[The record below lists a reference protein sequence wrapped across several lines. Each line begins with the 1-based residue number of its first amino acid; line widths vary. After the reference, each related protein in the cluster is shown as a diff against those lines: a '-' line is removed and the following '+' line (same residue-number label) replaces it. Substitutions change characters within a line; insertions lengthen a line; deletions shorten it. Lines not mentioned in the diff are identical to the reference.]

1 MTKNNR
7 ILYSVTP
14 DPQIFELVM
23 GSRSGQ
29 LQIVEARAGFL
40 THGPSTRVSHQ
51 LLCHL
56 VGNQDVHGDAV
67 ELPSGIVPLCHT
79 ALRGNL
85 DADSWAGP
93 VDRDG
98 DPICELPAR
107 SHHENTSIKS

>member
-1 MTKNNR
+1 MTR
-7 ILYSVTP
+7 G
-14 DPQIFELVM
+14 PQIFKLVM

-29 LQIVEARAGFL
+29 LQIVEARAGFI
-40 THGPSTRVSHQ
+40 THGPLTRMSHQ

-67 ELPSGIVPLCHT
+67 ELPSGVVPLCHT

-85 DADSWAGP
+85 DADSRAGP

-98 DPICELPAR
+98 DPICKLPAR
-107 SHHENTSIKS
+107 SDHENINKVLWNFFVIMV